1 MSIKDVKMNKPG
13 AFLLFPARII
23 RSQGALAQLKDAA
36 PAMGKRAFI
45 LGGKQALAAAEP
57 VLRDILTPVL
67 TITATEWYGGE
78 VTDANADHLVE
89 RVHATQSDLI
99 IAVGGGKALDTGKL
113 AAQRAGCPIITVPT
127 IAATCAATSPFSI
140 RYNNAGH
147 YLDIYHLEKA
157 PDLVVL
163 DPELIAHSPIRW
175 LAAGLGDTLAKFYE
189 YRAITGGHPD
199 FSLNMAAF
207 ANSKLCYDIIQQ
219 HGQGAID
226 AVTTQKNSSALEQCL
241 DAIFTYAALT
251 SIMGVGA
258 HAAAA
263 HGIFDGFTVLDKT
276 RHFGHGLLV
285 GFGNLCLLAIENRS
299 DAEIIEAIQLAK
311 ACAVPVSLAE
321 IDSFSAEELAQV
333 AAAAMKTEEMDY
345 MPCPVNEQIIIDSMH
360 RVSQLAATL
369 A

>member
-1 MSIKDVKMNKPG
+1 MNKPG
-13 AFLLFPARII
+13 AALLFPARIF
-23 RSQGALAQLKDAA
+23 RSQGALAQLKVAA
-36 PAMGKRAFI
+36 PAMGKRALI

-57 VLRDILTPVL
+57 VLRDLLTPVM
-67 TITATEWYGGE
+67 TITSTEWYGGE
-78 VTDANADHLVE
+78 VTDANADHLV
-89 RVHATQSDLI
+89 TQVQANRADLI

-113 AAQRAGCPIITVPT
+113 AAQRAGCPIITIPT

-140 RYNNAGH
+140 RYNEAGH
-147 YLDIYHLEKA
+147 YLDIYHLDKA
-157 PDLVVL
+157 PDLVIL
-163 DPELIAHSPIRW
+163 DPDLIAKSPIRW

-199 FSLNMAAF
+199 FSLNMAAY
-207 ANSKLCYDIIQQ
+207 ANSTLCYDIIRQ
-219 HGQGAID
+219 HGKGAIE
-226 AVTTQKNSSALEQCL
+226 AVTSRQSSSALEQCL

-276 RHFGHGLLV
+276 RHYGHGLLV

-311 ACAVPVSLAE
+311 ACAVPVSLAD
-321 IDSFSAEELAQV
+321 IDTFSVDELEQV
-333 AAAAMKTEEMDY
+333 ATAAMQTEEMDY
-345 MPCPVNEQIIIDSMH
+345 MPCPINEKIIIEAMH
-360 RVSQLAATL
+360 RVSRLAATL
-369 A
+369 D